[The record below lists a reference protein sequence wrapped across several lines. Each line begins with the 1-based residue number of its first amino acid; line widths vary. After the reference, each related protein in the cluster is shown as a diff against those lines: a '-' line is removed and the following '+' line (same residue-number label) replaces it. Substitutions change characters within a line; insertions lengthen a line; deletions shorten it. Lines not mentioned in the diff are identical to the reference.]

1 MLDKFILALIGVAGG
16 LLGYSVYSNSS
27 SVMNAAIIIFFVA
40 LFAFAV
46 RNWRAVWNSISLLQ
60 QPPIIALIGIAAG
73 YYYFAMDGF
82 GFLPSSSGA
91 LGLALI
97 GFALGTIIY
106 AYWNIA

>member
-1 MLDKFILALIGVAGG
+1 MLAGIAVGLIG
-16 LLGYSVYSNSS
+16 YSAYQSS
-27 SVMNAAIIIFFVA
+27 SSLLNAFTLILLFSLFV
-40 LFAFAV
+40 FAT
-46 RNWRAVWNSISLLQ
+46 RSWGAVWNSISLLQ